1 MVRFIVR
8 EMNEFDLLLCK
19 SSQSVNLDML
29 EKRKELTNSVWN
41 KLLRKD
47 ILLKQKSIQ
56 KWLIERDL
64 NTRYFHNVIKSRR
77 KRNVILLMEIYRGL
91 VDNV

>member
-1 MVRFIVR
+1 MVGFIVR
-8 EMNEFDLLLCK
+8 DMNEFDLLLCE

-29 EKRKELTNSVWN
+29 EKRKELTNSIWN

-77 KRNVILLMEIYRGL
+77 KRNVILLMEIDRGL

>member
-1 MVRFIVR
+1 MVGFIVR
-8 EMNEFDLLLCK
+8 EMNEFDLLLCE

-77 KRNVILLMEIYRGL
+77 KRNVILLMEIDRGL